1 MLKYIY
7 QTFKQMDK
15 SRKRYLGFIIGI
27 LLLFAFI
34 LSSLF
39 VYQFD
44 NINRIHAENSREQM
58 INIKKDFLEDTV
70 NNVIRYI
77 EDVRHTNEER
87 FRGRIKRLIIFIEEH
102 AGQYGIDHISDY
114 LQNGG
119 VNEDLVIIIKDS
131 SGDT

>member
-15 SRKRYLGFIIGI
+15 SRKRYLGLIIGI
-27 LLLFAFI
+27 LLLFAST

-39 VYQFD
+39 AYQFD

-70 NNVIRYI
+70 NNGIRYI
-77 EDVRHTNEER
+77 EDV
-87 FRGRIKRLIIFIEEH
+87 
-102 AGQYGIDHISDY
+102 
-114 LQNGG
+114 
-119 VNEDLVIIIKDS
+119 
-131 SGDT
+131 